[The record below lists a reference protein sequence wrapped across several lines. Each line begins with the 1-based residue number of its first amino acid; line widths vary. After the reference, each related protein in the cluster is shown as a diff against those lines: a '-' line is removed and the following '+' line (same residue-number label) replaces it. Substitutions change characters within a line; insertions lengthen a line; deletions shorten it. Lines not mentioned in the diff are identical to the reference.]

1 MGQFD
6 EILAAGVAKNVE
18 QDKNPVNQ
26 VRKRV
31 INKANNALMTHP
43 GQTSFIA
50 DNPIQ
55 PGASG
60 RPAMIPPTMSTM
72 KDGKEVVKGAP
83 GYVVQDERRRVDDV
97 MNVSGLS
104 GTGGQVM
111 KRGEPKKPDVSADV
125 KKYAKRREAKRAAMG
140 AKRRGQT
147 GSPNYASIDEEA
159 KKNPAAAPTSQQL
172 DAWNQQLDAYLNP
185 PRGVDTDAE
194 RLSQIHAE
202 TDFSAEEEKSGS
214 PLRSM
219 RGVTYDINDSDNEEL
234 RDSKARGY
242 AFYADITNPK
252 EKWRKAYKPGERKA
266 DEPEEP
272 YKSLAEL
279 NNDDELLAKS
289 EENEKRHSEV
299 RAQVESEKKPSLT
312 SMLGKAGR
320 RDVEDV
326 DNPGYTEDA
335 TSSSI
340 GTKDSDVDKN
350 PDKNEDSYSDKQLM
364 SGAKEYAQKN
374 AKKSKT
380 GIRVSAQGRK
390 GSVGGKAGETS
401 ADVNKDGGY
410 EDPWD
415 SKGNVKSRYNDFEN
429 HPELTT
435 TIQEHEIPESQ
446 LKSMKT
452 TGRLAGV
459 ADNPH
464 IGPASSSDLDLGKS
478 EKGDLYEAGSS
489 LIKNNANI
497 GRQMRN
503 VYVEPTTPRMR
514 KGAYDKPKVNV
525 KKGIPIRDLYET
537 SSEEEPQDFKDVI
550 GDKKGNPITTDEARQ
565 KAAQEARGP
574 KTGTHVL
581 VPGALARPAQ
591 VGPSEEQAG
600 VAASKRAAM
609 ANRFGEDYKD
619 TRQEDSTIDRAK
631 AIAARDGFAT
641 KREHLDSPNWWN
653 GPKGQLVTAKAKL
666 LGHFGMGDDASE
678 EKFDTA
684 LGGRSTGEKHN
695 TKVENQ
701 IMGMYENLK
710 NSEGHAKDK
719 SFSFKDGKEV
729 SNDPNLKESHFR
741 TSNGAVVPMSQTNHP
756 EHPLKGGNGTLTGSL
771 APLKVV
777 DNGVVKNKHR
787 GWSVSTVGDKRI
799 FEKNPDTVSGTP
811 MSEIDKQGIENGLGP
826 EAHLKNVM
834 AGKETG
840 VTVNGKDTAQIAAER
855 KDSESEASRGASGGK
870 ANSIATQI
878 QTASEQIHDKMNKA
892 GVPVSAP
899 SKGLSQSAPAAA
911 ANAPLVENRGFMPR
925 DLTAGVPTISTD
937 EIKASKEGKVTRTNA
952 KKPSFKLIDNPTPDE
967 QNAAKTAR
975 GEKKSDTYARTR
987 EVRKTLKTAGVP
999 AIPSAAE
1006 ARNNFQAL
1014 APKTSNKKVSAA
1026 HADINE
1032 AVAGKH
1038 ITAEEGYELKY
1049 PKKSAFK

>member
-6 EILAAGVAKNVE
+6 ELLAAGVAKNVE

-31 INKANNALMTHP
+31 INKVNNALITHP
-43 GQTSFIA
+43 GQTMGIA

-55 PGASG
+55 PGTPG
-60 RPAMIPPTMSTM
+60 RPAIIPPTMSTM
-72 KDGKEVVKGAP
+72 EDGEEVVKGSP
-83 GYVVQDERRRVDDV
+83 GYVVQDEKRRTTNLF
-97 MNVSGLS
+97 NVTGLS
-104 GTGGQVM
+104 GTGGAGQVM

-125 KKYAKRREAKRAAMG
+125 KKYAERREAKRTAKG
-140 AKRRGQT
+140 VKRRGQT
-147 GSPNYASIDEEA
+147 GSPNYASTAEEV
-159 KKNPAAAPTSQQL
+159 KKNPAASFTSQQL
-172 DAWNQQLDAYLNP
+172 DAYLTP
-185 PRGVDTDAE
+185 ARSADTDAE
-194 RLSQIHAE
+194 RLSQVHAE
-202 TDFSAEEEKSGS
+202 TSFNEEQEKSGS
-214 PLRSM
+214 TMRSR
-219 RGVTYDINDSDNEEL
+219 RGVTYDINDEKNEENK
-234 RDSKARGY
+234 DSKARDHAG
-242 AFYADITNPK
+242 YADITNPK
-252 EKWRKAYKPGERKA
+252 EKWSNSILPAEGPLEKPKSLSELDKDPELAEKEKA
-266 DEPEEP
+266 D
-272 YKSLAEL
+272 KKRNAET
-279 NNDDELLAKS
+279 
-289 EENEKRHSEV
+289 

-320 RDVEDV
+320 KDVEDV
-326 DNPGYTEDA
+326 DNPGYSEDA

-340 GTKDSDVDKN
+340 GTKDSNVDKN
-350 PDKNEDSYSDKQLM
+350 PALVEDSYSDKQLM
-364 SGAKEYAQKN
+364 SGAKEYEQKN

-380 GIRVSAQGRK
+380 GVRVSKQGK
-390 GSVGGKAGETS
+390 KESGSGEYEGTLS
-401 ADVNKDGGY
+401 NDV
-410 EDPWD
+410 DPWD
-415 SKGNVKSRYNDFEN
+415 AEGNVKPYFNDFEN

-435 TIQEHEIPESQ
+435 TIREKEVTEKERNF
-446 LKSMKT
+446 LKEK
-452 TGRLAGV
+452 GRLAGFV
-459 ADNPH
+459 GKDPEESTLH
-464 IGPASSSDLDLGKS
+464 DVPASSSDLDLDL
-478 EKGDLYEAGSS
+478 EQGDVYEAGSNT
-489 LIKNNANI
+489 LKNDVNL
-497 GRQMRN
+497 GQQMKRYK
-503 VYVEPTTPRMR
+503 VYAEGNTVRL
-514 KGAYDKPKVNV
+514 GAYDKPKVNV
-525 KKGIPIRDLYET
+525 KKANPIRDLYET
-537 SSEEEPQDFKDVI
+537 SSEEEPKDFKDVI

-581 VPGALARPAQ
+581 VPGDLARPAQ

-609 ANRFGEDYKD
+609 ANKFGEDYKD

-631 AIAARDGFAT
+631 AIAARDSFAT
-641 KREHLDSPNWWN
+641 KREHLDSPTWWN
-653 GPKGQLVTAKAKL
+653 GPKGKLVTAKAKL

-710 NSEGHAKDK
+710 NSEDHAKDK

-729 SNDPNLKESHFR
+729 SNDPNLKEAHFR

-840 VTVNGKDTAQIAAER
+840 VTINGKDTAQIAAER
-855 KDSESEASRGASGGK
+855 KDSESEASRDASGGK
-870 ANSIATQI
+870 ANSIAAQI

-899 SKGLSQSAPAAA
+899 SQGLSQSAPAAA
-911 ANAPLVENRGFMPR
+911 ANAPLVENHGLIPR

-999 AIPSAAE
+999 AIAGAAE

-1014 APKTSNKKVSAA
+1014 APKTSKKKVSAA
-1026 HADINE
+1026 RADINE
-1032 AVAGKH
+1032 AVEGGH
-1038 ITAEEGYELKY
+1038 ITPDEARELKT
-1049 PKKSAFK
+1049 PASRSEFK

>member
-6 EILAAGVAKNVE
+6 ELLAAGVAENVE
-18 QDKNPVNQ
+18 QDKNPVNR

-31 INKANNALMTHP
+31 LNRVNNTLITHP
-43 GQTSFIA
+43 GQTNLIA

-55 PGASG
+55 PGTDG

-72 KDGKEVVKGAP
+72 ERGKEVVKGSP
-83 GYVVQDERRRVDDV
+83 GYVIQDQKRRVDDV
-97 MNVSGLS
+97 MNVNGLS
-104 GTGGQVM
+104 GTGGPGQVM

-125 KKYAKRREAKRAAMG
+125 KKYAERREAKRKAMG
-140 AKRRGQT
+140 AKRRGQI
-147 GSPNYASIDEEA
+147 GNPNYASTAEEV
-159 KKNPAAAPTSQQL
+159 KKNPAASFTS
-172 DAWNQQLDAYLNP
+172 QQLDAYLNP
-185 PRGVDTDAE
+185 PRSVDTDAARRAQQLDE
-194 RLSQIHAE
+194 DLGE
-202 TDFSAEEEKSGS
+202 DKFNEEQEKSGS
-214 PLRSM
+214 TMRSS
-219 RGVTYDINDSDNEEL
+219 RGVTYDINDATNEEY
-234 RDSKARGY
+234 RDMKARGY
-242 AFYADITNPK
+242 GGYADINGSK
-252 EKWRKAYKPGERKA
+252 EKWSHSILPAEGPLEKP
-266 DEPEEP
+266 
-272 YKSLAEL
+272 KSLAEL
-279 NNDDELLAKS
+279 NKDDELLAKS
-289 EENEKRHSEV
+289 EENEKRMSET

-320 RDVEDV
+320 KGVEDV
-326 DNPGYTEDA
+326 DNPGYTEEA
-335 TSSSI
+335 TSETI
-340 GTKDSDVDKN
+340 GTEESDVDKN
-350 PDKNEDSYSDKQLM
+350 PDKNENSYSDKQLM
-364 SGAKEYAQKN
+364 SGAKEYEQKN
-374 AKKSKT
+374 AKKPKT
-380 GIRVSAQGRK
+380 GVRVSAQGRK

-401 ADVNKDGGY
+401 AEVNKDGLY
-410 EDPWD
+410 EDPLD
-415 SKGNVKSRYNDFEN
+415 SEGNVKPRYNDFEN

-435 TIQEHEIPESQ
+435 TTREEEIPESQ
-446 LKSMKT
+446 LESMKA

-464 IGPASSSDLDLGKS
+464 IGQASSSDLDLDKS
-478 EKGDLYEAGSS
+478 EKGDVYEAGSNI
-489 LIKNNANI
+489 IKNNANI
-497 GRQMRN
+497 GRQMRT
-503 VYVEPTTPRMR
+503 VYVEPGTPRMR
-514 KGAYDKPKVNV
+514 KGAYDKPKVNDV
-525 KKGIPIRDLYET
+525 KEATPLRYLYET

-581 VPGALARPAQ
+581 VPGDLAKPAQ
-591 VGPSEEQAG
+591 VGPSEEQAA
-600 VAASKRAAM
+600 VAASKRASM
-609 ANRFGEDYKD
+609 AIKFGEDYKD

-641 KREHLDSPNWWN
+641 KPEHLNSPNWWN
-653 GPKGQLVTAKAKL
+653 GDKGKLVTAKAKL

-678 EKFDTA
+678 EKFDAA
-684 LGGRSTGEKHN
+684 LGGRVTGEKHN
-695 TKVENQ
+695 TEIENQ
-701 IMGMYENLK
+701 IMGMYKNLK
-710 NSEGHAKDK
+710 NSEDHAKDQ
-719 SFSFKDGKEV
+719 SFSFEDGKEV
-729 SNDPNLKESHFR
+729 SKDPNLKEAHFR

-771 APLKVV
+771 APLKVL
-777 DNGVVKNKHR
+777 DNGVVKHKHR

-811 MSEIDKQGIENGLGP
+811 MSEFDKEGIENGLGP
-826 EAHLKNVM
+826 EAHFRNVM

-840 VTVNGKDTAQIAAER
+840 VTIDGKDTAQIAAER
-855 KDSESEASRGASGGK
+855 KDSESEASRDASGGR
-870 ANSIATQI
+870 ANSIAAQI

-911 ANAPLVENRGFMPR
+911 ATGPLVENIGFIPR

-1014 APKTSNKKVSAA
+1014 APKTSKKKVSAR
-1026 HADINE
+1026 HADIDE
-1032 AVAGKH
+1032 AVAGNH